1 MLTFSQQCSQTQQE
15 TGNISVKL
23 NVSAADRLFKL
34 RKIKCQSISTF
45 INMTSS
51 VLFFSSFL
59 LIIYVC

>member
-1 MLTFSQQCSQTQQE
+1 MVTFSQQCSHTQQE
-15 TGNISVKL
+15 TENISVKL

>member
-1 MLTFSQQCSQTQQE
+1 MVTFSQQCSHTQQE

-23 NVSAADRLFKL
+23 NVFATDRLFKL
-34 RKIKCQSISTF
+34 RKIKRQSISTF